1 MLVLAD
7 IFYELL
13 MKLPRSAIILLVG
26 NPYTYTFHVGVEI
39 LKKAFMNYHW
49 YIVVN
54 DIPQRYADVI
64 ARYNVFKNDITFIN
78 DLSKGVEVL
87 KELLSSNGNL
97 IYVLINDAISYIS
110 DYYSVLVRRDQKV
123 DSIVVIQVDE
133 EIYKSLA
140 YIADLIIRLGVIE
153 DSNTLKTVAMLAK
166 IVLAREAVEIAMN
179 YRVLQ
184 SGVLFEEFVRI

>member
-1 MLVLAD
+1 MTE
-7 IFYELL
+7 IFYELS
-13 MKLPRSAIILLVG
+13 MKLPKSAIILLIG

-39 LKKAFMNYHW
+39 LKRAFMNYHW

-64 ARYNVFKNDITFIN
+64 TRYNILKDDITFIN
-78 DLSKGVEVL
+78 NLGKGVEVL

-97 IYVLINDAISYIS
+97 IYVLINDAISYVG

-133 EIYKSLA
+133 EIYKLLA

-153 DSNTLKTVAMLAK
+153 DSNTFKTIAMLAK
-166 IVLAREAVEIAMN
+166 IVLVREAIEVTMN
-179 YRVLQ
+179 YRVLE
-184 SGVLFEEFVRI
+184 SGVLFEEFIRI

>member
-1 MLVLAD
+1 MTE
-7 IFYELL
+7 IFYELS
-13 MKLPRSAIILLVG
+13 MKLPKSAIILLIG

-39 LKKAFMNYHW
+39 LKRAFMNYHW

-64 ARYNVFKNDITFIN
+64 TRYNILKDDITFIN
-78 DLSKGVEVL
+78 NLGKGVEVL

-97 IYVLINDAISYIS
+97 IYVLINDAISYVS

-133 EIYKSLA
+133 EIYKLLA

-153 DSNTLKTVAMLAK
+153 DSNTFKTIAMLAK
-166 IVLAREAVEIAMN
+166 IVLVREAIELTMN

-184 SGVLFEEFVRI
+184 SGVLFEEFIRI

>member
-1 MLVLAD
+1 
-7 IFYELL
+7 
-13 MKLPRSAIILLVG
+13 MKLPKSAIILLIG

-39 LKKAFMNYHW
+39 LKRAFMNYHW
-49 YIVVN
+49 YIIVN

-64 ARYNVFKNDITFIN
+64 TRYNILKDDITFIN
-78 DLSKGVEVL
+78 NLGKGVEVL

-97 IYVLINDAISYIS
+97 IYVLINDAISYVS

-133 EIYKSLA
+133 EIYKLLA

-153 DSNTLKTVAMLAK
+153 DSNTFKTIAMLAK
-166 IVLAREAVEIAMN
+166 IVLVREAIDLTMN

-184 SGVLFEEFVRI
+184 SGVLFEEFIRI

>member
-1 MLVLAD
+1 LTE
-7 IFYELL
+7 IFYELS
-13 MKLPRSAIILLVG
+13 MKLPKSAIILLIG

-39 LKKAFMNYHW
+39 LKRAFMNYHW

-64 ARYNVFKNDITFIN
+64 TRYNILKDDITFIN
-78 DLSKGVEVL
+78 NLGKGVEVL

-97 IYVLINDAISYIS
+97 IYVLINDAISYVG

-123 DSIVVIQVDE
+123 GSIVVIQVDE
-133 EIYKSLA
+133 EIYKLLA

-153 DSNTLKTVAMLAK
+153 DSNTFKTIAMLAK
-166 IVLAREAVEIAMN
+166 IVLVREAIEVTMN
-179 YRVLQ
+179 YRVLE
-184 SGVLFEEFVRI
+184 SGVLFEEFIRI

>member
-1 MLVLAD
+1 MTE
-7 IFYELL
+7 IFYELS
-13 MKLPRSAIILLVG
+13 MKLPKSAIILLIG

-39 LKKAFMNYHW
+39 LKRAFMNYHW
-49 YIVVN
+49 YIIVN

-64 ARYNVFKNDITFIN
+64 TRYNILKDDITFIN
-78 DLSKGVEVL
+78 NLGKGVEVL

-97 IYVLINDAISYIS
+97 IYVLINDAISYVS

-133 EIYKSLA
+133 EIYKLLA

-153 DSNTLKTVAMLAK
+153 DSNTFKTIAMLAK
-166 IVLAREAVEIAMN
+166 IVLVREAIELTMN

-184 SGVLFEEFVRI
+184 SGVLFEEFIRI

>member
-1 MLVLAD
+1 LTE
-7 IFYELL
+7 IFYELS
-13 MKLPRSAIILLVG
+13 MKLPKSAIILLIG

-39 LKKAFMNYHW
+39 LKRAFMNYHW
-49 YIVVN
+49 YIIVN

-64 ARYNVFKNDITFIN
+64 TRYNILKDDITFIN
-78 DLSKGVEVL
+78 NLGKGVEVL

-97 IYVLINDAISYIS
+97 IYVLINDAISYVS

-133 EIYKSLA
+133 EIYKLLA

-153 DSNTLKTVAMLAK
+153 DSNTFKTIAMLAK
-166 IVLAREAVEIAMN
+166 IVLVREAIELTMN

-184 SGVLFEEFVRI
+184 SGVLFEEFIRI

>member
-1 MLVLAD
+1 MTE
-7 IFYELL
+7 IFYELS
-13 MKLPRSAIILLVG
+13 MKLPKSAIILLIG

-39 LKKAFMNYHW
+39 LKRAFMNYHW

-64 ARYNVFKNDITFIN
+64 TRYNILKDDITFIN
-78 DLSKGVEVL
+78 NLGKGVEVL

-97 IYVLINDAISYIS
+97 IYVLINDAISYVG

-123 DSIVVIQVDE
+123 GSIVVIQVDE
-133 EIYKSLA
+133 EIYKLLA

-153 DSNTLKTVAMLAK
+153 DSNTFKTIAMLAK
-166 IVLAREAVEIAMN
+166 IVLVREAIEVTMN
-179 YRVLQ
+179 YRVLE
-184 SGVLFEEFVRI
+184 SGVLFEEFIRI